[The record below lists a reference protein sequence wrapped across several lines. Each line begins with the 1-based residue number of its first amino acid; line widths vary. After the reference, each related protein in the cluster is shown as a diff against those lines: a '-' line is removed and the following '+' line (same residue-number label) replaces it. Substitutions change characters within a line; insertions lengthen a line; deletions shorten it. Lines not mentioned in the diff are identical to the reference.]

1 MKKILLVAV
10 VMAIVAMAGVVMAAD
25 TNTLTVNATV
35 VGTCKFNAA
44 TSTLNL
50 SLDPSSAV
58 DATAST
64 TVTYWCTNGT
74 TAAGVASNDGIHS
87 VAVGQKRLS
96 DGTNFI
102 PYSIALT
109 GGTQAGGGPAS
120 PKTLTINGTVLNAAF
135 INAVAGTYADTVM
148 LSLNP

>member
-1 MKKILLVAV
+1 
-10 VMAIVAMAGVVMAAD
+10 MAIVATAGATMAAD
-25 TNTLTVNATV
+25 TNTLTVTATV

-50 SLDPSSAV
+50 TLDPSSAA

-74 TAAGVASNDGIHS
+74 TAAGVTSDDGIHS
-87 VAVGQKRLS
+87 VAVGKKQLS

-109 GGTQAGGGPAS
+109 GGNQAGGGPAS
-120 PKTLTINGTVLNAAF
+120 PKTLTIDGLVLNAAF
-135 INAVAGTYADTVM
+135 INAVAGAYSDTVV
-148 LSLNP
+148 LTLTP